1 MVKNII
7 RAFVASFAVVF
18 SASAQVVAEDT
29 VAVTDFGY
37 AQAVHARTA
46 NYDYRSVVLDN
57 GQKVLLETAPNSG
70 MEIGALVGVDYF
82 NDVVTPIAG
91 MEIGYHGKR
100 FSVSG
105 NASFGYSEY
114 NKESQRKGDKYL
126 TTNFGAD
133 LGVRLFDLP
142 SKYLHQKEVWLI
154 GSFGYKVRKNYNVY
168 SAETE
173 TDYSNLKMEVKGST
187 MTYGAGIRV
196 DFKNYMKKSN
206 LYVKAMVYT
215 GQEYF
220 ADGSRERIGASVTL
234 GFNFVMGRKAYN
246 EGAIKSLFGS
256 KAAYK
261 RALKAKKVI
270 ANY

>member
-1 MVKNII
+1 MFKNII
-7 RAFVASFAVVF
+7 LTVITSFIVF
-18 SASAQVVAEDT
+18 SASAQVVTEDS

-37 AQAVHARTA
+37 VQAVHARTA

-70 MEIGALVGVDYF
+70 MEIGVLAGVDYF
-82 NDVVTPIAG
+82 NDLVTPVGGI
-91 MEIGYHGKR
+91 EIGYHGKR

-114 NKESQRKGDKYL
+114 NTESQKSGQRYL
-126 TTNFGAD
+126 STNFGAD

-142 SKYLHQKEVWLI
+142 SKYLHQKEVWII
-154 GSFGYKVRKNYNVY
+154 GSFGYKVRKNYNKF
-168 SAETE
+168 TE
-173 TDYSNLKMEVKGST
+173 EGEKATTDLKMEVKGST

-220 ADGSRERIGASVTL
+220 FDGSRERIGASITL

-261 RALKAKKVI
+261 RALKTKKSVER
-270 ANY
+270 Y